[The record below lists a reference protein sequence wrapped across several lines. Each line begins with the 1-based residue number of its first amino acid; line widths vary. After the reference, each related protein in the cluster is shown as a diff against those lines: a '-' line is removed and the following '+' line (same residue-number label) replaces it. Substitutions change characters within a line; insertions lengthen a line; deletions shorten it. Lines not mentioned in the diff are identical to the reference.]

1 MFGRNRVRRHV
12 DEAGKVV
19 TSHHEI
25 PLGDWEICIPQH
37 HPGYVDWDTYLANR
51 ATLRANW
58 RSPAGQAAGSVREG
72 PALLQGLVRCG
83 RCGRK
88 MIIGYS
94 GVGSQ
99 CRYLCAQG
107 LRLYGTTRT
116 CQSIGGRRIDA
127 RVVEEVFAL
136 LEPASLAA
144 TTAALSEAERH
155 HQQQLRVFELAVER
169 ARYEAERARR
179 QFDAVEPENRLV
191 ARNLE
196 RDWEQRLVAV
206 RHAEADLARQKTK
219 RPATLTTAEI
229 AWLSRAG
236 ADLHAVFD
244 APTTTQRER
253 KQLLRALI
261 SEVIVTVEHEAG
273 QAKTRI
279 VWEGGATTEF
289 TVALARRG
297 HDSARRTEQ
306 ETIDIV
312 RRLAPHYSDAT
323 MARLLARQGRPTATG
338 LPFTAQ
344 RVGALR
350 LKWGIPGHQ
359 VHQRQ
364 NKSTGEPGAVELVS
378 VAEAEQILG
387 VSKATLYRWLSEGI
401 IVGEQQTP
409 GAPWLIKIDAVLRA
423 RIVGDSPAGWV
434 GLDQAAKALG
444 VARQTVLDRIRRSE
458 LNAVHVTRGRRKG
471 LAIELPPAQPQ
482 LFARH

>member
-1 MFGRNRVRRHV
+1 M
-12 DEAGKVV
+12 
-19 TSHHEI
+19 
-25 PLGDWEICIPQH
+25 
-37 HPGYVDWDTYLANR
+37 
-51 ATLRANW
+51 
-58 RSPAGQAAGSVREG
+58 
-72 PALLQGLVRCG
+72 LQGLVRCG

-136 LEPASLAA
+136 LEPASVAA
-144 TTAALSEAERH
+144 TAAALSEAERH
-155 HQQQLRVFELAVER
+155 HHSQLRVFELAVER

-196 RDWEQRLVAV
+196 RDWEHRLVAV
-206 RHAEADLARQKTK
+206 RQAEADLARQKAK
-219 RPATLTTAEI
+219 RPATLTKDEM

-236 ADLHAVFD
+236 ADLQAVFE

-261 SEVIVTVEHEAG
+261 SEVVITIDHEAG
-273 QAKTRI
+273 RANARI
-279 VWEGGATTEF
+279 VWEGAATSEF

-312 RRLAPHYSDAT
+312 GRLAVHYSDAT
-323 MARLLARQGRPTATG
+323 IARLLARQGRPTATG
-338 LPFTAQ
+338 LAFTAE
-344 RVGALR
+344 RVAALR
-350 LKWGIPGHQ
+350 LKWGISGHQ
-359 VHQRQ
+359 VHQRRHE
-364 NKSTGEPGAVELVS
+364 KAADPGGAELVTVS
-378 VAEAEQILG
+378 EAEQLLG
-387 VSKATLYRWLSEGI
+387 VSKATLYRWLSDGI
-401 IVGEQQTP
+401 IIGEQQTP
-409 GAPWLIKIDAVLRA
+409 GAPWLIKVDAVLRA
-423 RIVGDSPAGWV
+423 RIVGDAPPGWV
-434 GLDQAAKALG
+434 GLDQTAKALG
-444 VARQTVLDRIRRSE
+444 VARQTVLDRIRRGE

-471 LAIELPPAQPQ
+471 LAIELPAAQPQ
-482 LFARH
+482 LFARR